1 LLIRN
6 KRLGEALA
14 SQFASSDVNED
25 GTQDESI
32 HSAVL
37 MRGHG
42 FTIVGSRIEE
52 AILRAVY
59 MQDNAEVQTTSL
71 LLTAAGTHG
80 LSSSSEIQYL
90 SEQEAAGTS
99 GMTQWAWER
108 AWALWVKEI
117 AAVVIYSI

>member
-1 LLIRN
+1 
-6 KRLGEALA
+6 
-14 SQFASSDVNED
+14 
-25 GTQDESI
+25 
-32 HSAVL
+32 

-117 AAVVIYSI
+117 AAVSIYSI